1 MSGIVLNILMH
12 YLISY
17 SNTLLLLLSP
27 ILQMKKLRLE
37 KLSTLVGAFLF
48 NLAGIQNMLQ
58 TTGRII

>member
-1 MSGIVLNILMH
+1 MH

-17 SNTLLLLLSP
+17 SNTLLLSP

-48 NLAGIQNMLQ
+48 NLAAIQKMLQ
-58 TTGRII
+58 TIGRII